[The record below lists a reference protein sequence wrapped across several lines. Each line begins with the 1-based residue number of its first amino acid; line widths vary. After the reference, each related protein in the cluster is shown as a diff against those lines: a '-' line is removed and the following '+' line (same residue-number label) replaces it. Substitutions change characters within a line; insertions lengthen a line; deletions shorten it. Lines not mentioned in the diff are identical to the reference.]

1 MVIPNDVITKVI
13 QIIRNIFNEKR
24 KKTTKK
30 KRQRLRLYAIPEIL
44 CFRKGIYFDRVRK
57 FQTNSI
63 IIS

>member
-44 CFRKGIYFDRVRK
+44 CFRKGQFLL
-57 FQTNSI
+57 NPPS
-63 IIS
+63 